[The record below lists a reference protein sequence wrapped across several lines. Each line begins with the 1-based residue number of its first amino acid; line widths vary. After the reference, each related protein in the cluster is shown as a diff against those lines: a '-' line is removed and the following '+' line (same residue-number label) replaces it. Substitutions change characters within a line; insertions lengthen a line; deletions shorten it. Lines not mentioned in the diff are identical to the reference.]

1 MATKQSSRTPTQP
14 RDLNAPF
21 FNLREVAWLWD
32 CSVDTVRRA
41 IKAGLLPCSQRVPGG
56 LIIVSREDLDAYHQA
71 TRTVPIRGRRRRPT
85 RTKAAA

>member
-1 MATKQSSRTPTQP
+1 MTTKQSPRTPTEP

-41 IKAGLLPCSQRVPGG
+41 IKAGLLPVSQRVPGG
-56 LIIVSREDLDAYHQA
+56 VIIVSREDLDAYHQA
-71 TRTVPIRGRRRRPT
+71 TRTVPIRSTRRKPAR
-85 RTKAAA
+85 AAA

>member
-1 MATKQSSRTPTQP
+1 MTTKQSPRPPTEP

-41 IKAGLLPCSQRVPGG
+41 IKAGLLPCSQRIPGG
-56 LIIVSREDLDAYHQA
+56 VIIVSREDLDAYHRA
-71 TRTVPIRGRRRRPT
+71 TRTVPLRGASRRKPAR
-85 RTKAAA
+85 AAA